1 MPDQMTIYRQHADQY
16 DQLTAH
22 EDYEQRLYPALAA
35 IRSFDHAD
43 VVEWGAG
50 TGRVSALVAPYA
62 RSIVAGDLHAHMLHV
77 AAAKYRQFEH
87 LKWHTVAMDHRHA
100 PLPDRVADVAI
111 AGWTLCYLAR
121 KFCGEIWQQQ
131 LTQAIDEMRRVL
143 RPGGTIIIIETL
155 GTGETEPHPMADWF
169 AEYFDFLENDLGFQ
183 RHRDPHRSEIRF
195 VGSGRRDDQT
205 SSSATSGTKEYAATI
220 GSSCR
225 NAPASG
231 GKKCHSESV
240 TQ

>member
-50 TGRVSALVAPYA
+50 AGRVSALLAPYA
-62 RSIVAGDLHAHMLHV
+62 RSIVAGDLHAPMLHV
-77 AAAKYRQFEH
+77 AAAKYRQFAH
-87 LKWHTVAMDHRHA
+87 LKWQTLVMDHRHA
-100 PLPDRVADVAI
+100 PLPDQVADVAL

-121 KFCGEIWQQQ
+121 KFCGETWQQQ
-131 LTQAIDEMRRVL
+131 LTQALDEMRRVL

-155 GTGETEPHPMADWF
+155 GTGETEPRPMADWF
-169 AEYFDFLENDLGFQ
+169 AEYFDFLENDLGF
-183 RHRDPHRSEIRF
+183 
-195 VGSGRRDDQT
+195 
-205 SSSATSGTKEYAATI
+205 SATAIRTDLKFDSLDQAAATI
-220 GSSCR
+220 KFFFGDEWDEKVRR
-225 NAPASG
+225 NNWIIVPECTG
-231 GKKCHSESV
+231 LWWKVIE
-240 TQ
+240 